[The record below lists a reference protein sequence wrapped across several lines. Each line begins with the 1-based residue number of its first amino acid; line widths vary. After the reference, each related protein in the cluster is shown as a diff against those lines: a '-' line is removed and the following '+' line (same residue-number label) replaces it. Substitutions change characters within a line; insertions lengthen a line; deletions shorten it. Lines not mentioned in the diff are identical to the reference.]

1 MHHQQ
6 QFGPKDGSVIAPLD
20 NTSVTYHS
28 QFSYGAN
35 DNWTYGHT
43 GVTPMK
49 QIEGSF
55 FFRNSANL
63 ELIGNGRRRRRPGAL
78 NPVDASFARNVNQAV
93 SLVKHICLF
102 VAVTLIYTMRE
113 TNLWVIKMTR
123 MNGNT
128 LKSDLKEN

>member
-49 QIEGSF
+49 QIEGMVF
-55 FFRNSANL
+55 FFEIWANL
-63 ELIGNGRRRRRPGAL
+63 ELIGNGRRRRRLDAL

-102 VAVTLIYTMRE
+102 VAVTLIYSMRE
-113 TNLWVIKMTR
+113 INLWAIKMTR
-123 MNGNT
+123 MNWNT
-128 LKSDLKEN
+128 R